1 MKSYELKGLNTWHYY
16 FHMVNNMENA
26 VTIDRQ
32 GRLVLPSHIREV
44 LGLKEGGHLSIR
56 LDGSRV
62 ILEPMSR
69 DLKGKVQE
77 WANLALSL
85 RAEAFT
91 GEPGESWKWMSR
103 EYARRKLGLS

>member
-1 MKSYELKGLNTWHYY
+1 MVKS
-16 FHMVNNMENA
+16 MENA

-44 LGLKEGGHLSIR
+44 LGLKEGGHVSIR
-56 LDGSRV
+56 LDGFRV
-62 ILEPMSR
+62 ILEPMSK
-69 DLKGKVQE
+69 DLEVKVQE

-85 RAEAFT
+85 RVEAFT
-91 GEPGESWKWMSR
+91 EEFRESWKWMSR

>member
-1 MKSYELKGLNTWHYY
+1 
-16 FHMVNNMENA
+16 MVKNVENA

-44 LGLKEGGHLSIR
+44 LGLKEGGHVSIR
-56 LDGSRV
+56 LDGFRV
-62 ILEPMSR
+62 ILEPMSK
-69 DLKGKVQE
+69 DLEGKVQE

-85 RAEAFT
+85 RVEAFT
-91 GEPGESWKWMSR
+91 EEFRESWKWMSR

>member
-1 MKSYELKGLNTWHYY
+1 
-16 FHMVNNMENA
+16 MEDA
-26 VTIDRQ
+26 VTIDKQ

-44 LGLKEGGHLSIR
+44 LGLKEGGQVSIR

-62 ILEPMSR
+62 ILEPISKN
-69 DLKGKVQE
+69 LKEKVQE

-85 RAEAFT
+85 KAEAFA
-91 GEPGESWKWMSR
+91 EESKESWKWMSH